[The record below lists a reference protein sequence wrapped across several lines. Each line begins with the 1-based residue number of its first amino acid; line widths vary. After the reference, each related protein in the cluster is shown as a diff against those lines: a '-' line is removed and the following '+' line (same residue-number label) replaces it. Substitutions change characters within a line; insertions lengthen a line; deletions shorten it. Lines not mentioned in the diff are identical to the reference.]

1 MPEIPRN
8 GLYFLLLKCILLSYL
23 QVIDI
28 LLGYIDVGVMMQK
41 PSSAREVEL
50 RDHYKVG
57 VPGSGELEGGRERGE
72 VGDTVVVSMLT
83 HPFLVLAEG

>member
-1 MPEIPRN
+1 M
-8 GLYFLLLKCILLSYL
+8 LCV

-41 PSSAREVEL
+41 PSSAKEPEL

-57 VPGSGELEGGRERGE
+57 WALTCQGDLVYGECNTLIHLN
-72 VGDTVVVSMLT
+72 TVYCMETITVWFQIIIYSTVQLCKWNRT
-83 HPFLVLAEG
+83 FFC

>member
-1 MPEIPRN
+1 
-8 GLYFLLLKCILLSYL
+8 
-23 QVIDI
+23 VIDI

-57 VPGSGELEGGRERGE
+57 EAKNCGGGSK
-72 VGDTVVVSMLT
+72 TVSK
-83 HPFLVLAEG
+83 

>member
-1 MPEIPRN
+1 M
-8 GLYFLLLKCILLSYL
+8 LCV

-41 PSSAREVEL
+41 PSSAKEPEL

-57 VPGSGELEGGRERGE
+57 WALTCQ
-72 VGDTVVVSMLT
+72 GDLYIKNVIL
-83 HPFLVLAEG
+83 